1 MEFNERLKEFREK
14 RKIKTKREMA
24 KKINISEQLYYMLEN
39 GTRDPSKD
47 VLRKLFIFS
56 KLPEEYW
63 KYGITDEKERI
74 EKREE
79 FKCLKDAI
87 EQLSNIG
94 LLKNT
99 DKVFSSSVKEVLIAA
114 MEADVSHLL
123 EKQNLKKDNKKEG

>member
-1 MEFNERLKEFREK
+1 
-14 RKIKTKREMA
+14 
-24 KKINISEQLYYMLEN
+24 LYYMLEN

-63 KYGITDEKERI
+63 KYGTTDEKERI

-94 LLKNT
+94 LLKST
-99 DKVFSSSVKEVLIAA
+99 DKGFSSSVKEVLIAA

-123 EKQNLKKDNKKEG
+123 EKQNLKKNNKKED